1 MKNII
6 LIEAL
11 VKALLATKKVSIE
24 ETDWDSCR
32 NEETRDI
39 YNVKFGNMNIKS
51 QKKNSYV
58 LTTDLYPVEIELGY
72 DEEGKATSFNLFVGV
87 NYKFTPMICI
97 DDIQRF
103 ENNINV
109 IEYIGRVFCYR
120 FDPLI
125 IGDFQIH
132 LQNYKKGILTIGRLC
147 PICEEYHTV
156 DINKDQFENWLRWYF
171 AEPGYEHI
179 QDALPELSAK
189 ERELFITGI
198 DDECFQ
204 SMNDSFDEE

>member
-6 LIEAL
+6 MIESLVAAL
-11 VKALLATKKVSIE
+11 VATKELSVKDVDDNTYS
-24 ETDWDSCR
+24 
-32 NEETRDI
+32 
-39 YNVKFGNMNIKS
+39 VKFGNISVKEH
-51 QKKNSYV
+51 KKNAYV

-72 DEEGKATSFNLFVGV
+72 DTNGEAISLKIFAGV
-87 NYKFTPMICI
+87 NYKFISMICI
-97 DDIQRF
+97 NNIQRF
-103 ENNINV
+103 KKNINV
-109 IEYIGRVFCYR
+109 IDYIGQVFLYK

-125 IGDFQIH
+125 IDEFQIH
-132 LQNYKKGILTIGRLC
+132 LQNYRKGTITIGRLC
-147 PICEEYHTV
+147 PMCEEYHTIN
-156 DINKDQFENWLRWYF
+156 INKDQFENWLRWYF

-204 SMNDSFDEE
+204 SMYDSIDEE

>member
-6 LIEAL
+6 MIESL
-11 VKALLATKKVSIE
+11 VKALLATKEFTVE
-24 ETDWDSCR
+24 DVDDDTD
-32 NEETRDI
+32 I
-39 YNVKFGNMNIKS
+39 VKFGNMSIKS
-51 QKKNSYV
+51 QKKNAYV

-72 DEEGKATSFNLFVGV
+72 DEEGKATSFKMFVGV

-109 IEYIGRVFCYR
+109 IEYIGRVFYYR
-120 FDPLI
+120 FDPLV

-132 LQNYKKGILTIGRLC
+132 LQNYKKGILTIGRMC
-147 PICEEYHTV
+147 PMCEEYHTV
-156 DINKDQFENWLRWYF
+156 NINKDQFENWLRWYF

-179 QDALPELSAK
+179 QDVLPELSAK
-189 ERELFITGI
+189 EREIFITGI
-198 DDECFQ
+198 DDECFH
-204 SMNDSFDEE
+204 SMDDIFDEE

>member
-6 LIEAL
+6 LIESL
-11 VKALLATKKVSIE
+11 VKALLATKEFTVE
-24 ETDWDSCR
+24 DVDDDTD
-32 NEETRDI
+32 I
-39 YNVKFGNMNIKS
+39 VKFGNMSIKS
-51 QKKNSYV
+51 QKKNAYI

-72 DEEGKATSFNLFVGV
+72 NEEGKATSFKMFVGV
-87 NYKFTPMICI
+87 NYKFTPIVCI
-97 DDIQRF
+97 DDIQGF

-109 IEYIGRVFCYR
+109 IDYIGRVFLFS
-120 FDPLI
+120 FDPLV

-132 LQNYKKGILTIGRLC
+132 LQNYNKGILTIGRLC
-147 PICEEYHTV
+147 PMCEEYHTV

-189 ERELFITGI
+189 DREVFITGI

-204 SMNDSFDEE
+204 SMYDSIDEE